1 MTPELDIA
9 REEVRRRAQ
18 DRLLECAS
26 AADVTIELWL
36 LLGWPRTA
44 FQTFKALTA
53 EAADENLRTTQAA
66 IRARRAS

>member
-9 REEVRRRAQ
+9 REEVRQRAQ

-26 AADVTIELWL
+26 ATDVTLDLWL

-44 FQTFKALTA
+44 FRTFKALPSA
-53 EAADENLRTTQAA
+53 DADENLRTTQAA